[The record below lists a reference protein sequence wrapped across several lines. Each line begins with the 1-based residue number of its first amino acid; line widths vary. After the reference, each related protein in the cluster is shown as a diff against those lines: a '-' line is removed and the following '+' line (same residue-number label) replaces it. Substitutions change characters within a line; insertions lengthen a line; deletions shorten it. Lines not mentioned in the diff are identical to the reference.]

1 MVKELRPFVEKNSR
15 MEKPDIS
22 WARKANGH
30 DKPWMADEYKGQ
42 WEGDPDESPPQGWLV
57 KNIVP
62 KLGVGLMAGQSGMGK
77 TFAVLDLVQ
86 CLILQRDFAG
96 KPVDQVGGVILF
108 AAEAPSQ
115 IRKRWEGLR
124 KAKIAPWFS
133 ESGEDM
139 KRLPFKW
146 ITNVPRLSADNAFSE
161 MLNFC
166 ERMKHELQEQ
176 FDCGLVLIAV
186 DTLNAAADFRDQNDG
201 SEAQKVMNLLARLSA
216 ATEATVLVVD
226 HFGKDESRGVRGS
239 SAKEASADFV
249 LSVLGEK
256 SQTGVLR
263 NSRLAIRKMRGG
275 AAGDE
280 IPFHLSPIDM
290 GRDTDGE
297 PIVEMTVQWE
307 EGVTRNRIGRPNGAL
322 MPLLAALDDALISNG
337 KLIAPGPGYPIMRCV
352 EDSYVR
358 DAFIHKYPST
368 GDPDKRDA
376 AVKKA
381 WERVNRHREARKF
394 LSSYAGNGAVLMWR
408 VVEQATDAPVPG

>member
-1 MVKELRPFVEKNSR
+1 MAKEIRPYVEKNSR
-15 MEKPDIS
+15 HDKPDIS
-22 WARKANGH
+22 WARKGNGH

-42 WEGDPDESPPQGWLV
+42 WEGDPDETPPQGWLV
-57 KNIVP
+57 ENIVP
-62 KLGVGLMAGQSGMGK
+62 KLGVGLMAGASGMGK

-86 CLILQRDFAG
+86 CLILQRDFAN

-124 KAKIAPWFS
+124 KAKIAPWFM

-146 ITNVPRLSADNAFSE
+146 ITNVPRLTADNAYAE
-161 MLNFC
+161 MFNFC
-166 ERMKHELQEQ
+166 ERMKHELREQ
-176 FDCGLVLIAV
+176 FDCDLVMIAV
-186 DTLNAAADFRDQNDG
+186 DTLNAAADFKDANDA
-201 SEAQKVMNLLARLSA
+201 SEAQRVMNLLARLSA
-216 ATEATVLVVD
+216 ATDATVLVVD
-226 HFGKDESRGVRGS
+226 HFGKDENRGVRGS

-280 IPFHLSPIDM
+280 IPFRLSPIEM
-290 GRDTDGE
+290 GRNERGE
-297 PIVEMTVQWE
+297 VIHEMTVQWDDI
-307 EGVTRNRIGRPNGAL
+307 TIHNRTGRPNGAIL
-322 MPLLAALDDALISNG
+322 PLLAALDDALASNG
-337 KLIAPGPGYPIMRCV
+337 KMMAPAPGYPIMRCV
-352 EDSYVR
+352 EDNYVR
-358 DAFIHKYPST
+358 DCFIRKYPST
-368 GDPDKRDA
+368 GDPDKREA
-376 AVKKA
+376 SVKKA

-394 LSSYAGNGAVLMWR
+394 LSSYAGDGVVFMWR
-408 VVEQATDAPVPG
+408 VLAETTAAPVPG